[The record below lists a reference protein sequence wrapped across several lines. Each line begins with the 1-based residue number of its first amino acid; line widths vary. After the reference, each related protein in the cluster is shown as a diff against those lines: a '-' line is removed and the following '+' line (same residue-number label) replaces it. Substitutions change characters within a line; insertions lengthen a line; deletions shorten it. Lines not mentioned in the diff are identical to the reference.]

1 MNCAKLTTG
10 SADVVLAS
18 LNLST
23 SGLCRYSCPS
33 CYAKTMQR
41 FLVACEKNPIAY
53 DVIKKNRKQSG
64 KTKHILRAKEKAE
77 KLLI

>member
-1 MNCAKLTTG
+1 MNCASLTCG
-10 SADVVLAS
+10 SADVDIAS
-18 LNLST
+18 LNLSS
-23 SGLCRYSCPS
+23 SGVCKFNCPS

-41 FLVACEKNPIAY
+41 FLVACENNPIAY

-77 KLLI
+77 KLLV